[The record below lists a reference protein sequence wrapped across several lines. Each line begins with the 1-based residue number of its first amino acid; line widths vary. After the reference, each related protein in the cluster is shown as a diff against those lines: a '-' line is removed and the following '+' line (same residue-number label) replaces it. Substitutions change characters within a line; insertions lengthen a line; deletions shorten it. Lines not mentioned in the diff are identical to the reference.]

1 VLSYGTARALVS
13 GLEVVLADG
22 RVWDGLGALKK
33 NNTGYD
39 LRDLFVGSEGTLGII
54 TAATLRLHPE
64 PAERATAFAALPSL
78 DKLLPFFQLAEA
90 HAGTALTAF
99 EFMSGPLLGF
109 VTRHIPGTRRPLAAD
124 APWYVLLEISGA
136 AEGRASS
143 LLDELLAQAARAGLV
158 ADAAVAASL
167 DQAAGLWRLREA
179 ASEAQKGEGGSI
191 KHDVSVPVARV
202 PELLVRA
209 ADVVE
214 RVCPGARPVPF
225 GHFGDGNVHYNVSQ
239 PPGMDRDAFLAQW
252 AEMARAVH
260 DVVVS
265 LGGSISAE
273 HGIGRLKREELVRVK
288 SPVEIELMRRI
299 KHALDPKGILNPGK
313 LLG

>member
-1 VLSYGTARALVS
+1 
-13 GLEVVLADG
+13 
-22 RVWDGLGALKK
+22 
-33 NNTGYD
+33 
-39 LRDLFVGSEGTLGII
+39 
-54 TAATLRLHPE
+54 
-64 PAERATAFAALPSL
+64 
-78 DKLLPFFQLAEA
+78 
-90 HAGTALTAF
+90 
-99 EFMSGPLLGF
+99 
-109 VTRHIPGTRRPLAAD
+109 
-124 APWYVLLEISGA
+124 
-136 AEGRASS
+136 
-143 LLDELLAQAARAGLV
+143 
-158 ADAAVAASL
+158 
-167 DQAAGLWRLREA
+167 
-179 ASEAQKGEGGSI
+179 
-191 KHDVSVPVARV
+191 
-202 PELLVRA
+202 
-209 ADVVE
+209 
-214 RVCPGARPVPF
+214 VPF